1 LFLKEILCEVFL
13 KNFYNKSSA
22 TKGLQGKQA

>member
-1 LFLKEILCEVFL
+1 MRVILKK

-22 TKGLQGKQA
+22 TKGLQGTQA